1 MTVPTDFDDTR
12 GLQYERTALAWVRT
26 ALATVA
32 VGLFMLRQT
41 DAGGERWLVGAGIA
55 TGLLGVLAAMR
66 VRTVVL
72 HRRPAIVA
80 PAGVSV
86 VLVVGSLVV
95 LSVAGV
101 WVAL

>member
-1 MTVPTDFDDTR
+1 
-12 GLQYERTALAWVRT
+12 
-26 ALATVA
+26 VA

-41 DAGGERWLVGAGIA
+41 DAGVERWLVGAGIA
-55 TGLLGVLAAMR
+55 AGLLGVLAAMR

-80 PAGVSV
+80 PARVSV